1 MKKSGWIRTGDGVLH
16 YDAGRAL
23 TDDLLYADLQ
33 VALAAIATPAP
44 RPTHRIEG
52 RHPGHEDWVVLSYAR
67 SPAQAEATVKQLAS
81 NSRAEYRAIF
91 VG

>member
-1 MKKSGWIRTGDGVLH
+1 MKKSGWLKTKTGVLH
-16 YDAGRAL
+16 YDAGHAL
-23 TDDLLYADLQ
+23 TDDRLHTDLQ

-67 SPAQAEATVKQLAS
+67 SPAQAEAMVKQLAT
-81 NSRAEYRAIF
+81 NSRAEYRAVF